1 MYLNVLEEKELS
13 DIANDKV
20 VRNKYFGLKS
30 AMGKTDIDKLKQN
43 NTPIKQEKWEI
54 VLEWEQKPKV
64 TKLIVDIFL
73 PFKGFQLGISTFDD
87 SEGNIFFCFKI
98 ASKLLLC
105 KGE

>member
-87 SEGNIFFCFKI
+87 SEGKLIIII
-98 ASKLLLC
+98 ASK
-105 KGE
+105 GY

>member
-20 VRNKYFGLKS
+20 IRNKYFGLKS

-54 VLEWEQKPKV
+54 VLEWEQKPKQ

-73 PFKGFQLGISTFDD
+73 PFKGFQCGISTFDD
-87 SEGNIFFCFKI
+87 SDSKIGTSIVSYVNYCFF
-98 ASKLLLC
+98 L
-105 KGE
+105 

>member
-20 VRNKYFGLKS
+20 IRNKFFGLKS

-54 VLEWEQKPKV
+54 VLEWEQKPKQ

-73 PFKGFQLGISTFDD
+73 PFKGFQCAISIFDELD
-87 SEGNIFFCFKI
+87 NP
-98 ASKLLLC
+98 A
-105 KGE
+105 